1 MRRKVKVLVCVGGLS
16 IHSCIHGDPSGL
28 REIRTSRKASCP
40 SDSASR
46 VN

>member
-1 MRRKVKVLVCVGGLS
+1 MWVGFLYMVVS
-16 IHSCIHGDPSGL
+16 MYPSGF
-28 REIRTSRKASCP
+28 REIRTSRKASYP